1 MELLGTFE
9 AIAQIAIALTGFTG
23 IVVALGRREL
33 SDWTPVESFL
43 LRALLFWSLGTMFL
57 ALVPSGLS
65 AVRALMEP
73 WRVAHG
79 IFAFFHTAI
88 FIWFF
93 RETRRLALS
102 LRGSK
107 ENLVTVPVGFGVLF
121 AEILV
126 ALGLLASLAPFLY
139 LVALLWFLFLATRVF
154 VALVFPR
161 PPAQPLN
168 GRADP

>member
-1 MELLGTFE
+1 LELLGTLE
-9 AIAQIAIALTGFTG
+9 TIAQISIALTGFTG

-33 SDWTPVESFL
+33 RDWTPVESFL
-43 LRALLFWSLGTMFL
+43 LKALLYWSLGTMFL

-65 AVRALMEP
+65 TITAVREP

-79 IFAFFHTAI
+79 AFAVFHTGV

-93 RETRRLALS
+93 RETRRLAVPFETGTVAILAV
-102 LRGSK
+102 GS
-107 ENLVTVPVGFGVLF
+107 GVLI

-139 LVALLWFLFLATRVF
+139 LVALLWFLFLASRAF
-154 VALVFPR
+154 VGLVFPR
-161 PPAQPLN
+161 PPAQPP
-168 GRADP
+168 AA